1 MRTLRYLVSGSI
13 GLSVNLGLYRALV
26 QFVHAQYLVGS
37 VIAVSV
43 STIVGFLLQKYWT
56 FEERSHERAPLQF
69 TLYAL
74 IAILNIGL
82 NTLVVFILVN
92 TLGAHY
98 LLAQATA
105 AGVVALGSFFV
116 YREVIFKKKI
126 EGSAPP
132 APLL

>member
-56 FEERSHERAPLQF
+56 FEERSHERMRTQF
-69 TLYAL
+69 MLYA
-74 IAILNIGL
+74 GL
-82 NTLVVFILVN
+82 SLCNLGINTLIVYLLVEYAD
-92 TLGAHY
+92 AHY
-98 LLAQATA
+98 LIAQAVG
-105 AGVVALGSFFV
+105 AGLVACVSYVV
-116 YREVIFKKKI
+116 YKRYIFAEI
-126 EGSAPP
+126 IP
-132 APLL
+132 AGPAH